1 MNDRSVVL
9 FVNDNPRPQRLLTSI
24 LEDGGFQVKTAD
36 GALEAMELIRG
47 NSFALALLDYQMPE
61 MTGAQLAQEIRV
73 MDPALPIILLS
84 GLTFLPAG
92 ELIYVDAHIG
102 HGSTLEDLME
112 MMRALMERESTLIGA
127 PESVRNK
134 AATVAPGVQ

>member
-9 FVNDNPRPQRLLTSI
+9 LVNDNPRPQRLLTSI
-24 LEDGGFQVKTAD
+24 LEDRGFEVKTAD
-36 GALEAMELIRG
+36 GALEALELIRG

-61 MTGAQLAQEIRV
+61 MTSAQLAQEIRV

-102 HGSTLEDLME
+102 HGSTIEDLME

-134 AATVAPGVQ
+134 AATVSPGAR